1 MAKKAAP
8 KAKTSSSGT
17 PSTKV
22 YEAFYSST
30 GLLPAPFCNQVQ
42 LLEQKMGMPVVLLWH
57 GVADTNNMYA
67 FLNDFNYY
75 LFARKIGQLTRGEK
89 VAVVIF
95 SPGGD
100 ARAAYKLACL
110 LRKHCG
116 GFTAVVPQFAKSA
129 ATLFALGADR
139 IVMGRLAEMGPLDV
153 QIEDAEKE
161 QRMSALEVV
170 QAIERL
176 NIEAMRAVDQQM
188 GLWVVR
194 SKKKVDTL
202 LPVATN
208 FVAEM
213 MRPLFD
219 KIDTVHYTG
228 MARALKVAQDYAER
242 LLSAV
247 GTDATDAKTIAER
260 LTTAYSDH
268 GYVVDCDEMKRIG
281 MQNVEE
287 ADSNIEGILETL
299 AFMECN
305 STIIGPLKEKLI

>member
-1 MAKKAAP
+1 
-8 KAKTSSSGT
+8 
-17 PSTKV
+17 
-22 YEAFYSST
+22 
-30 GLLPAPFCNQVQ
+30 
-42 LLEQKMGMPVVLLWH
+42 
-57 GVADTNNMYA
+57 
-67 FLNDFNYY
+67 
-75 LFARKIGQLTRGEK
+75 
-89 VAVVIF
+89 
-95 SPGGD
+95 
-100 ARAAYKLACL
+100 
-110 LRKHCG
+110 
-116 GFTAVVPQFAKSA
+116 
-129 ATLFALGADR
+129 
-139 IVMGRLAEMGPLDV
+139 
-153 QIEDAEKE
+153 
-161 QRMSALEVV
+161 MSALEVV

-202 LPVATN
+202 LPVATG

-247 GTDATDAKTIAER
+247 GTDPSDAKVIAER

-268 GYVVDCDEMKRIG
+268 GYVVDCDEMRRIG
-281 MQNVEE
+281 VQNVEE
-287 ADSNIEGILETL
+287 ANGEIEGILEAL

-305 STIIGPLKEKLI
+305 STIIGPLKEKPI